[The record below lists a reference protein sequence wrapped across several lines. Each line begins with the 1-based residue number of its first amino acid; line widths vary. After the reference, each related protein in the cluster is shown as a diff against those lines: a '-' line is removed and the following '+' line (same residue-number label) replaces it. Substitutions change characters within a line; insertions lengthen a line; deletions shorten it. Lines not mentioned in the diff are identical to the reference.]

1 MADYMPKSDAE
12 FTIWQSNLITIVSTS
27 SMGWGIPAEDL
38 TVLVQKQT
46 AWTAAYTV
54 ASNRQNRTSADV
66 QAKNDAGETFRK
78 SLRSFVSQ
86 WLAYNSK
93 VTNSDRERMGLTVKS
108 GTRTPV
114 PLPVSCPAGSVD
126 FSIRLQHS
134 IHYAD
139 ESTPSRKA
147 KPAGVHG
154 CEIWMKIDG
163 NTPVDASELSYLTT
177 DTNSPHTT
185 TFEGKYA
192 GKVVYYMMRWVNTRG
207 EHGPWGSTISAMV
220 VS

>member
-1 MADYMPKSDAE
+1 MADYMPRNDAE
-12 FTIWQSNLITIVSTS
+12 FTIWQTNLIDIVSNVPVV
-27 SMGWGIPAEDL
+27 WGIPAEDL
-38 TVLVQKQT
+38 TMLVQKQLV
-46 AWTAAYTV
+46 WIAAYAA
-54 ASNRQNRTSADV
+54 ASNKQNRTSADV

-78 SLRSFVSQ
+78 SLRSFAAQ

-93 VTNSDRERMGLTVKS
+93 VSNSDRERMGLTVKS
-108 GTRTPV
+108 GSRTPV

-126 FSIRLQHS
+126 FSIRLQHG

-139 ESTPSRKA
+139 ESTPNRKA
-147 KPAGVHG
+147 KPTGVHG

-163 NTPVDASELSYLTT
+163 NTPVDSSELNYLTT
-177 DTNSPHTT
+177 DTSSPHTT

-192 GKVVYYMMRWVNTRG
+192 GKIVYYMMRWVNTRG